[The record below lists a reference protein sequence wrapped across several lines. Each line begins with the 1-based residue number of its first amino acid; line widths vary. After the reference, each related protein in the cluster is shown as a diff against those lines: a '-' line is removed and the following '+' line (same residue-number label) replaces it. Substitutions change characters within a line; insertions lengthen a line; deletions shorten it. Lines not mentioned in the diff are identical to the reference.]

1 MGNTVRILRDQDE
14 WTPPAPSG
22 LTFQLSLLTWIE
34 RDEGSTDPWA
44 LARLAVP
51 RLVELVQADRVV
63 AEYRHRTS
71 RGVLRPSREKRR
83 RRRDWADLMVQSDL
97 ELERTGEF
105 PHRLVLTREN
115 KPVLLAITEFWNRVG
130 GPAPYHDSVAL
141 SFFSDVDR
149 RHQIEC
155 IIMDAF
161 NSERT

>member
-1 MGNTVRILRDQDE
+1 MGDTVRILRDQDE

-34 RDEGSTDPWA
+34 CDGGSADPWA

-51 RLVELVQADRVV
+51 RLAELVQADRVV
-63 AEYRHRTS
+63 AEYWHRTP
-71 RGVLRPSREKRR
+71 RGVLRPSREKLH
-83 RRRDWADLMVQSDL
+83 RRRDWADLMKQSDL
-97 ELERTGEF
+97 ELEQTGEF
-105 PHRLVLTREN
+105 PHRLVFSSAS
-115 KPVLLAITEFWNRVG
+115 KPVLLVITEFWNRVG

-141 SFFSDVDR
+141 FFFSDVDR